1 MIQDL
6 LISRGTNRS
15 AYLTIATSNRG
26 QGQRATTTAT
36 RETAATEQ
44 RIGEATAYSLHSFK
58 LHVKALSNA
67 NAVCTNLIQRDQTNQ
82 NENALA
88 DVCLGANLNRRNE
101 GSGADGDDS
110 DGTYRQTGL

>member
-6 LISRGTNRS
+6 SISRGTNRG

-44 RIGEATAYSLHSFK
+44 RIGDATAYCLHLFK

-67 NAVCTNLIQRDQTNQ
+67 NTVCTNLIQRDQTNQ

-88 DVCLGANLNRRNE
+88 NVCLGANLNRQNK
-101 GSGADGDDS
+101 GSGADGDDG
-110 DGTYRQTGL
+110 DGTYRESGL